1 MAGPLPRQLEGP
13 QQGDHLTQV
22 LQTREHQTSVPERQ
36 EKHGEEEQPKPVPES
51 PALHPT
57 GDVPPPRE
65 TEAPSQH
72 GKQLSPATVAAA
84 VSLGLLHHQDDQWND
99 EAQQPRLPNGR
110 RG

>member
-51 PALHPT
+51 PALHPP
-57 GDVPPPRE
+57 GMSHLRERPKRPPSMASSCPR
-65 TEAPSQH
+65 PQ
-72 GKQLSPATVAAA
+72 
-84 VSLGLLHHQDDQWND
+84 
-99 EAQQPRLPNGR
+99 
-110 RG
+110 